1 MGLYNL
7 YNGYLLPRLTHMVC
21 MSKDI
26 ADQRKKIIPHAR
38 GNVLE
43 IGMGSGLNLPFY
55 DPGKVKQIWGVEPS
69 DGLWAITRKRTR
81 GLAYNVTRIG
91 RYGEQVP
98 LDDKSADTAVVTYS
112 LCSIPGVE
120 KALSEIRRILKPG
133 GELIFCEHGRAPDA
147 AVRKWQER
155 LNPWWVPV
163 SGGCHL
169 NRPISSL
176 IEASGLKIHHLEAE
190 YNSGIKIIG
199 FNYTGIASRC

>member
-1 MGLYNL
+1 
-7 YNGYLLPRLTHMVC
+7 
-21 MSKDI
+21 MSNDI

-69 DGLWAITRKRTR
+69 DGLWAMTRKHTG
-81 GLAYNVTRIG
+81 GLAYKVARIG

-98 LDDKSADTAVVTYS
+98 LDDNSADTAVVTYS
-112 LCSIPGVE
+112 LCSIPDVE

-133 GELIFCEHGRAPDA
+133 GELLFCEHGRAPDA
-147 AVRKWQER
+147 SVRKWQER
-155 LNPWWVPV
+155 LNPLWIPV

-176 IEASGLKIHHLEAE
+176 IEASGLKIRHLEAE

-199 FNYTGIASRC
+199 FNYTGIAIKY